1 MRLKRYLIIIVFLSS
16 LIPVIAQDSHQD
28 IPFILEDL
36 FSRILNTSTD
46 NERLRLNDSVMLL
59 IDSYAA
65 SDSVMKHK
73 FKNVRNLGQIDSPDG
88 EIKIINW
95 NIALRD
101 GSNKYFLYIIMYG
114 GRNGENRIYKLTG
127 ESSSKPILTDFIYNP
142 DNWYGAVYYG
152 IQPFRSQKKTCYL
165 LLGIDLGN
173 TITTRKIIDVLSFNE
188 KGEIT
193 FGRKCFLKGKEM
205 MSREVLEYSSESVVS
220 LRMQSGKIVVF
231 DHLDSFSAGHGN
243 SPDNVG
249 AGLFFDGYI
258 LKKGIWNYTTNIEA
272 RNRK

>member
-1 MRLKRYLIIIVFLSS
+1 MRLKRYLIIIAFLGS
-16 LIPVIAQDSHQD
+16 LIPVKAQDSQQD
-28 IPFILEDL
+28 IPYILENL
-36 FSRILNTSTD
+36 FSRILNTNTD

-59 IDSYAA
+59 IDSYAV

-73 FKNVRNLGQIDSPDG
+73 FKNVRNLGQIDSPDRK
-88 EIKIINW
+88 IKIINW

-101 GSNKYFLYIIMYG
+101 GSNKYILYIIMYG
-114 GRNGENRIYKLTG
+114 GRNGRNKIYKLTG
-127 ESSSKPILTDFIYNP
+127 ESSSKPILTDLIYNP

-193 FGRKCFLKGKEM
+193 FGKKCFLKEKEM
-205 MSREVLEYSSESVVS
+205 ISREVLEYSSESVVS
-220 LRMQSGKIVVF
+220 LRMQSEKTVVF
-231 DHLDSFSAGHGN
+231 DHLDSYSAGHGD
-243 SPDNVG
+243 SRDNVG
-249 AGLFFDGYI
+249 AGLFIDGYI

>member
-1 MRLKRYLIIIVFLSS
+1 MRLKQYLIIIAFLSS
-16 LIPVIAQDSHQD
+16 LIPLKAQDSNEN
-28 IPFILEDL
+28 IPYILEAL
-36 FSRILNTSTD
+36 FSRILNTNAND
-46 NERLRLNDSVMLL
+46 ERLRLNDSVMLL

-65 SDSVMKHK
+65 SDSVLKHK

-88 EIKIINW
+88 KIKIINW

-101 GSNKYFLYIIMYG
+101 GSNKYFLYIIRYG
-114 GRNGENRIYKLTG
+114 GRKGENRIYKLTG
-127 ESSSKPILTDFIYNP
+127 ESSAKPILTDFIYSP
-142 DNWYGAVYYG
+142 DNWYGSVYYG
-152 IQPFRSQKKTCYL
+152 IQPFRSQKKNCYL

-173 TITTRKIIDVLSFNE
+173 TITTRKIIDVLSFDE

-193 FGRKCFLKGKEM
+193 FGRKCFLKGTEM

-220 LRMQSGKIVVF
+220 LRMQSGKMVVF
-231 DHLDSFSAGHGN
+231 DHLDSFSAGHGD

-249 AGLFFDGYI
+249 AGLFVDGYI
-258 LKKGIWNYTTNIEA
+258 LKKGTWNYTTNIEA